1 MGYVLRMNK
10 FYITLDDYE
19 QNLYQYVNDGEKESY
34 RKVRS
39 LEKELTDIL
48 ECLNEKPVSAE
59 YRRDVND
66 LKNQVE
72 GYLKENEEIFVLMNN
87 VIADNSDVEGLKN
100 VIHKKE
106 ISNHS
111 YQLLVNQ
118 FKDHYLG
125 LLNSVND
132 EQTRLN
138 CQLIFL
144 GTFLSIVVCLLIVLA
159 NKETRAITVRV
170 SNPLQILT
178 EASRKI
184 KEGYLEEFH
193 KVVIEE
199 PTYEEVSSLVDVFN
213 KMVIQVRDHI
223 RLVEENARNIQT
235 LHEKEIENMKIT
247 NMLKSSELKALQM
260 QMNPHFL
267 FNTLNMISRTAQMDN
282 MEQTIL
288 LLQKT
293 SQLLRYNLDYSGR
306 TVPLAVEIEM
316 LGNYVYLQE
325 QRFRTRICF
334 EFDLDERFHSILIPC
349 FILQPLVEN
358 AIIHGIN
365 DSFLVNEGK
374 EKRRKKGKITIRT
387 CYFPESGIG
396 EIDIEDNGAGMSE
409 QERAKVLERL
419 DSEKDQ
425 REKIGIANVHMRLKL
440 IFGENY
446 QMKIKSE
453 LGKGTQIAILIHI
466 DSAKMG
472 ISQQKIQTAC
482 EQEIP
487 V

>member
-1 MGYVLRMNK
+1 MKRLEKKENVREILSEYRRFLTTMTIFALIICFLFFTYSTFCYQKNMGYVLRMNK
-10 FYITLDDYE
+10 FYIMLDDYE

-66 LKNQVE
+66 LKNQVK

-138 CQLIFL
+138 RQLIFL

-199 PTYEEVSSLVDVFN
+199 PTYEEV
-213 KMVIQVRDHI
+213 VIQRFVRCHSTI
-223 RLVEENARNIQT
+223 FSI
-235 LHEKEIENMKIT
+235 K
-247 NMLKSSELKALQM
+247 LK
-260 QMNPHFL
+260 
-267 FNTLNMISRTAQMDN
+267 
-282 MEQTIL
+282 
-288 LLQKT
+288 
-293 SQLLRYNLDYSGR
+293 
-306 TVPLAVEIEM
+306 
-316 LGNYVYLQE
+316 
-325 QRFRTRICF
+325 
-334 EFDLDERFHSILIPC
+334 
-349 FILQPLVEN
+349 
-358 AIIHGIN
+358 
-365 DSFLVNEGK
+365 
-374 EKRRKKGKITIRT
+374 
-387 CYFPESGIG
+387 
-396 EIDIEDNGAGMSE
+396 
-409 QERAKVLERL
+409 
-419 DSEKDQ
+419 
-425 REKIGIANVHMRLKL
+425 
-440 IFGENY
+440 
-446 QMKIKSE
+446 
-453 LGKGTQIAILIHI
+453 
-466 DSAKMG
+466 
-472 ISQQKIQTAC
+472 
-482 EQEIP
+482 
-487 V
+487 